1 MASVATRRSRN
12 GEPQY
17 YWPGFVDAMAQL
29 LLVITFLLS
38 VFIIAQFL
46 VARQI
51 AGQDTALS
59 RLRSQIAELTDLLA
73 LEKSAK
79 RELELSLGTL
89 SDDLKTAKDDNAR
102 LNSLLSAAS
111 QEGAHQGTTVSGLQE
126 ALEKEK
132 AISAGALSQVDLLN
146 QQLAALRR
154 QLAALTA
161 ALDQAE
167 AKDRDNQVQI
177 ADLGKRL
184 NSALAQK
191 VQELARFR
199 SEFFGRLR
207 QILSQRSD
215 IRVVGDRFVFQSEVL
230 FTKGSADINP
240 EGQEEMRKLAIA
252 LRELEQQIPTDLAW
266 VLRVDGHTDVDPISS
281 STFRSNWD
289 LSAARAISVVNFLV
303 ANGVQPQHLVAA
315 GFGEFQPIDP
325 GDTEDAKGRNRR
337 IELKLTER

>member
-1 MASVATRRSRN
+1 MASIATRRNRA
-12 GEPQY
+12 GESGF

-46 VARQI
+46 VARQM
-51 AGQDTALS
+51 AGQDTALAK
-59 RLRSQIAELTDLLA
+59 LRSQIAELTDLLA

-79 RELELSLGTL
+79 ADLELALGTL
-89 SDDLKTAKDDNAR
+89 SDDFAATKEENAR
-102 LNSLLSAAS
+102 LSTLLASETKEGAAAS
-111 QEGAHQGTTVSGLQE
+111 TTVSGLQS

-132 AISAGALSQVDLLN
+132 QVSAEALSQVEILN

-154 QLAALTA
+154 QLAALNA
-161 ALDQAE
+161 ALEAAE
-167 AKDRDNQVQI
+167 TKDRESQTQI

-191 VQELARFR
+191 VQELARYR

-230 FTKGSADINP
+230 FPKGSAQINDQ
-240 EGQEEMRKLAIA
+240 GLNEMRKLAIA
-252 LRELEQQIPTDLAW
+252 LRELEQEIPADIGW
-266 VLRVDGHTDVDPISS
+266 VLRVDGHTDVDPITTSA
-281 STFRSNWD
+281 FRSNWD
-289 LSAARAISVVNFLV
+289 LSSARAIAVVNILIE
-303 ANGVQPQHLVAA
+303 NGVQPQHLVAA
-315 GFGEFQPIDP
+315 GFGEFQPIDSA
-325 GDTEDAKGRNRR
+325 DSEEAKGRNRR

>member
-1 MASVATRRSRN
+1 MASVATRRSRG

-111 QEGAHQGTTVSGLQE
+111 QEGAQQGSTVSGLQE

-146 QQLAALRR
+146 QQLIALRR
-154 QLAALTA
+154 QIAALND
-161 ALDQAE
+161 ALDASEKKGAE
-167 AKDRDNQVQI
+167 SDKTI
-177 ADLGKRL
+177 KDLGARL
-184 NSALAQK
+184 NAALAQQ
-191 VQELARFR
+191 VQELKRYR
-199 SEFFGRLR
+199 SDFFGRLR
-207 QILSQRSD
+207 ELLKDRKD
-215 IRVVGDRFVFQSEVL
+215 IRVTVSLSSGRTSPGPSTSSVFTSE
-230 FTKGSADINP
+230 SA
-240 EGQEEMRKLAIA
+240 
-252 LRELEQQIPTDLAW
+252 
-266 VLRVDGHTDVDPISS
+266 
-281 STFRSNWD
+281 
-289 LSAARAISVVNFLV
+289 SAV
-303 ANGVQPQHLVAA
+303 
-315 GFGEFQPIDP
+315 
-325 GDTEDAKGRNRR
+325 
-337 IELKLTER
+337 